1 MNSLKLGLLP
11 DRMPVKLTI
20 TVQPGLK
27 KALDDYARLYALN
40 YGAEEEVTE
49 LIPYMLDAF
58 LKADGGFRK
67 GRKELEEKP
76 SLPPLIRRKRG
87 RIPEPRSEEE
97 S

>member
-1 MNSLKLGLLP
+1 MSILKLGLLP
-11 DRMPVKLTI
+11 DRVPIKLTI

-67 GRKELEEKP
+67 GRKELEDKP
-76 SLPPLIRRKRG
+76 GQPPLIRRR
-87 RIPEPRSEEE
+87 RARVPEPKSEEE